1 MVLPK
6 WSAKLEFLVIVTDD
20 TGMTPVGTTFTGPR
34 AGTTVHAGKSDHF

>member
-20 TGMTPVGTTFTGPR
+20 TRVTLFRTTFTGPL
-34 AGTTVHAGKSDHF
+34 AGTTSYTLA

>member
-20 TGMTPVGTTFTGPR
+20 KGMTSFGITFTGPL
-34 AGTTVHAGKSDHF
+34 AGTPSYTLA